1 LRDLFCSEVFSRSNC
16 ERSIRGIGSAVCRS
30 ELNRNWAYVDYG
42 KLLHRPPIFW
52 NVFVSSRFSLRDG
65 NCVGPTAQ
73 PGITEESEMSKMPLV
88 PPEQR
93 SNKGPGSDPNVQAD
107 EEVPARENFDQQGR
121 HGNIK
126 QNTTNQGY
134 QQDR

>member
-1 LRDLFCSEVFSRSNC
+1 
-16 ERSIRGIGSAVCRS
+16 
-30 ELNRNWAYVDYG
+30 
-42 KLLHRPPIFW
+42 
-52 NVFVSSRFSLRDG
+52 
-65 NCVGPTAQ
+65 
-73 PGITEESEMSKMPLV
+73 MSKMPPV

-93 SNKGPGSDPNVQAD
+93 SNKGPGSDPKVEI
-107 EEVPARENFDQQGR
+107 EENAPKRENFDTQGR

>member
-1 LRDLFCSEVFSRSNC
+1 M
-16 ERSIRGIGSAVCRS
+16 
-30 ELNRNWAYVDYG
+30 
-42 KLLHRPPIFW
+42 
-52 NVFVSSRFSLRDG
+52 
-65 NCVGPTAQ
+65 
-73 PGITEESEMSKMPLV
+73 MSKMPPV

-93 SNKGPGSDPNVQAD
+93 SNKGPGSDPNFQIK
-107 EEVPARENFDQQGR
+107 EEIPGRENFDQQGR

>member
-1 LRDLFCSEVFSRSNC
+1 
-16 ERSIRGIGSAVCRS
+16 
-30 ELNRNWAYVDYG
+30 
-42 KLLHRPPIFW
+42 
-52 NVFVSSRFSLRDG
+52 
-65 NCVGPTAQ
+65 
-73 PGITEESEMSKMPLV
+73 MSKMPPV

-93 SNKGPGSDPNVQAD
+93 SDKGPGSDPRLETD
-107 EEVPARENFDQQGR
+107 EKVPGRENFDTQGR